1 MIRLLIVDDHTAI
14 RQALTFLFE
23 QEQDFIVVGQAGSV
37 AEARTMLAD
46 VDVAIV
52 DLDLADGNGATLVE
66 ELRAA
71 NPHSMALIL
80 TASTDRVE
88 HARAIEAGAAGV
100 LHKSAQVS
108 EIIDATRRL
117 SNGEFLL
124 KPGEIVE
131 LLRLVGHRREEDR
144 DAQKILH
151 KLTPRE
157 REVLDALAEGLN
169 DKEIA
174 QRLQISNE
182 TQRTHIMN
190 LLSKLG
196 VHSRLHAV
204 VFAVRHGFVKI
215 H

>member
-14 RQALTFLFE
+14 RQALTFLFAQE
-23 QEQDFIVVGQAGSV
+23 QEFTVIGQAGSV
-37 AEARTMLAD
+37 AEARTMFES

-52 DLDLADGNGATLVE
+52 DLDLTDGNGATLVE

-71 NPHSMALIL
+71 NPHSTVLIL
-80 TASTDRVE
+80 TASADRIE
-88 HARAIEAGAAGV
+88 YARAIEAGAAGV

-108 EIIDATRRL
+108 EIIDAARRV

-131 LLRLVGHRREEDR
+131 LLRLAGQRREENR
-144 DAQKILH
+144 DAQKLFAR
-151 KLTPRE
+151 LTPRE
-157 REVLDALAEGLN
+157 REVLEALAEGLS

-182 TQRTHIMN
+182 TQRTHVMN

-196 VHSRLHAV
+196 VHSRLQAV
-204 VFAVRHGFVKI
+204 VFALRHGFVQI

>member
-14 RQALTFLFE
+14 RQALTFLFQ
-23 QEQDFIVVGQAGSV
+23 QEPDFTVIGQAGSV
-37 AEARTMLAD
+37 AEARPMFEK

-52 DLDLADGNGATLVE
+52 DLDLADGNGARLVE
-66 ELRAA
+66 ELRAV
-71 NPHSMALIL
+71 NPQSMILIL
-80 TASTDRVE
+80 TASADRIE
-88 HARAIEAGAAGV
+88 YARAIEAGAAGV

-124 KPGEIVE
+124 KPAEIVE
-131 LLRLVGHRREEDR
+131 LLRLAGQRREEDR
-144 DAQKILH
+144 DAQKIFH

-157 REVLDALAEGLN
+157 REVLEALAEGLS

-174 QRLQISNE
+174 QRLKISNE
-182 TQRTHIMN
+182 TQRTHVMN

-196 VHSRLHAV
+196 VHSRLQAV